1 MTAPPPPPLRRP
13 RRRRSPPAALVLLA
27 LVLPALLAAP
37 ARAAEVIKR
46 GAMQGLFDKL
56 KSAGGSAAA
65 GVVNAA
71 AAAMGG
77 AARSAI
83 VDEVKRGVLRFPRGE
98 PPAAAT
104 AELRAA
110 GFAPS
115 PGGGVVWARPGGLA
129 FAFRLPKLD
138 PSASASTVSAATLAK
153 GRWSV
158 YVLAA
163 QLEGGSLRIR
173 VTEPG
178 GAFAFETTQQPAR
191 FAGVVVPGL
200 GVSFADAGSVGIYL
214 GGELERVDGGTSV
227 ALSIDAEAISFGGVA
242 AFEAQLA
249 KLERVVPD
257 EARAEL

>member
-56 KSAGGSAAA
+56 AGGSAAA

-104 AELRAA
+104 AELRAE
-110 GFAPS
+110 GFAP
-115 PGGGVVWARPGGLA
+115 PPRGGVVWARLGGLA

-138 PSASASTVSAATLAK
+138 PLASASTVSAATLAK

-227 ALSIDAEAISFGGVA
+227 ALSIDAKAISFGGVA